1 MSTFRRS
8 FLSRIGSVAD
18 VWLDEDPA
26 HERLVMNLKWL
37 MKNRPSD
44 TELIMSDLRRA
55 MLRSVDT
62 LPDDVR
68 TSIKR
73 QLESV
78 SESEYERRL
87 GLSEP
92 LAAPDQLQLFTD

>member
-8 FLSRIGSVAD
+8 ILDRIGSVAD

-26 HERLVMNLKWL
+26 HERLVTSLKWFT
-37 MKNRPSD
+37 KNRPSD

-68 TSIKR
+68 TSIQR
-73 QLESV
+73 QLEAV
-78 SESEYERRL
+78 PESAYERRL

-92 LAAPDQLQLFTD
+92 IDVPGQLQLFTD